1 MPETPARLVTIYTAC
16 DIYEANIIKTKLAE
30 AQIECFIGYE
40 LGPAY
45 PLGPVEVRVPEQRLS
60 EARELIEEFQRA
72 APLSEEEPG
81 RAQGQPN

>member
-1 MPETPARLVTIYTAC
+1 MSETPARLVAIYTAR
-16 DIYEANIIKTKLAE
+16 DIYEANMVKATLAE

-45 PLGPVEVRVPEQRLS
+45 PLGPIEVRVPESRAE

-72 APLSEEEPG
+72 APLLEEEPDYD
-81 RAQGQPN
+81 